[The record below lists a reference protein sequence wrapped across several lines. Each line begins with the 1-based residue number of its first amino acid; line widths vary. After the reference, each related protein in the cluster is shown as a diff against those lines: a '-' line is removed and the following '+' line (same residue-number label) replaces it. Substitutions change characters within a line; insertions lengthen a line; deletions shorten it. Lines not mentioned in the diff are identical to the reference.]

1 MSTSA
6 GRKAAQSFIDMV
18 KRYDHRTPSKT
29 EVLTHLNRNLSPD
42 TGYTGKGFD
51 DLWNKWLKK

>member
-6 GRKAAQSFIDMV
+6 GRKAAQTLIDMV
-18 KRYDHRTPSKT
+18 KHYDHRTPSKT
-29 EVLTHLNRNLSPD
+29 EVLRHLNRSLSPD
-42 TGYTGKGFD
+42 TRYTGKGFD